1 MRFKLQ
7 QQAADFK
14 VATRAMQWSPAT
26 RKSKR
31 INTRKVSVHNN
42 NMNNNKR
49 RERSQVSVRCI
60 HISVALQQQAAGFKV
75 AILHREMQWSNFIP
89 ETEEV
94 QKN

>member
-1 MRFKLQ
+1 
-7 QQAADFK
+7 
-14 VATRAMQWSPAT
+14 MQWSPAT

-42 NMNNNKR
+42 NVNNNNKR
-49 RERSQVSVRCI
+49 RGQSQVIVRCI

>member
-42 NMNNNKR
+42 NMNNNNKR
-49 RERSQVSVRCI
+49 RGQSQVVRCH
-60 HISVALQQQAAGFKV
+60 HIRVALQQQAAGFKV
-75 AILHREMQWSNFIP
+75 AILRR
-89 ETEEV
+89 
-94 QKN
+94 